1 MRVITAISAVPLA
14 ALALLLLV
22 ATTMAAVRDTWELP
36 ARLTVVEG
44 DGVPGEAQWLVVHL
58 PGRDSPVLVETV
70 LLEDGTSEV
79 MVVVPGFLP
88 RTVAADAFEVE
99 LIAGDLNGD
108 GRIDGED
115 LSQLSAAIGAAAP
128 GHIADFNRDGK
139 VDILDIATVARNF
152 GATTESYG

>member
-44 DGVPGEAQWLVVHL
+44 DGVPGVPGEAQWLVVHL

-70 LLEDGTSEV
+70 PLEDGTSEV
-79 MVVVPGFLP
+79 MVVVPGFLA

-108 GRIDGED
+108 G
-115 LSQLSAAIGAAAP
+115 
-128 GHIADFNRDGK
+128 
-139 VDILDIATVARNF
+139 
-152 GATTESYG
+152 